1 MNRNSATLI
10 PTKYLSY
17 NQQDILKSVE
27 PFISYPKNMYKP
39 CNSLSELF
47 IKYDTAAT
55 MLLPLD
61 LYNVNRLIPM
71 VSKENIFECIYYPQ
85 INSILVKKFQ
95 NVQ

>member
-1 MNRNSATLI
+1 MNKRITFIS
-10 PTKYLSY
+10 TKCSSY
-17 NQQDILKSVE
+17 NQQDILKSIE
-27 PFISYPKNMYKP
+27 PFISYPKHMYKP

-47 IKYDTAAT
+47 IKHDTATT